1 MENSDKLSIKGKAPT
16 GPVGLFGQYVIRG
29 VVGSKT
35 GGGVRAVMCGRSVG
49 VDDDSIGV
57 IVCLS
62 DAWLEVIL
70 DPLLDSI
77 FVGFLGVVKVN
88 MDVIF
93 E

>member
-1 MENSDKLSIKGKAPT
+1 
-16 GPVGLFGQYVIRG
+16 
-29 VVGSKT
+29 
-35 GGGVRAVMCGRSVG
+35 MCSQSVG
-49 VDDDSIGV
+49 VDGDGVRV